1 MFLLRT
7 NDVTMFLLR
16 TNDVFAE
23 DKRLF
28 PARQLLPPPP
38 LTMCMKILL
47 RTNDDRAECKSVVGC
62 LTPCPLLFRLID

>member
-38 LTMCMKILL
+38 AH
-47 RTNDDRAECKSVVGC
+47 DVYEDFAEDK
-62 LTPCPLLFRLID
+62 R